1 MQEKLKQAIENI
13 KKKPALQYALIT
25 IAAAIVLAIYFWP
38 TSDSAPQTDSDTASL
53 ETRLA
58 AALSKVEGAGDVEV
72 VINYES
78 TAERIPAMSGNTQSS
93 VTEDDSKSSST
104 SSEQTEVA
112 VSGGDAIIVRE
123 DLPQVRGVVV
133 VAKGAGN
140 IGVRQKLLSAACTL
154 LGVSQDKVE
163 VLSME

>member
-13 KKKPALQYALIT
+13 KKKPALQYILIT
-25 IAAAIVLAIYFWP
+25 LAAAIVLAIYFWP
-38 TSDSAPQTDSDTASL
+38 ASDSVPKAADSTASL

-58 AALSKVEGAGDVEV
+58 AALSKVQGAGKVDV

-78 TAERIPAMSGNTQSS
+78 TAERIPAMSGNSQSS
-93 VTEDDSKSSST
+93 STKDDNKSSST

-133 VAKGAGN
+133 VAKGADN

>member
-1 MQEKLKQAIENI
+1 MNRPQ
-13 KKKPALQYALIT
+13 
-25 IAAAIVLAIYFWP
+25 
-38 TSDSAPQTDSDTASL
+38 SAYP
-53 ETRLA
+53 
-58 AALSKVEGAGDVEV
+58 
-72 VINYES
+72 
-78 TAERIPAMSGNTQSS
+78 P
-93 VTEDDSKSSST
+93 
-104 SSEQTEVA
+104 
-112 VSGGDAIIVRE
+112 IVRE